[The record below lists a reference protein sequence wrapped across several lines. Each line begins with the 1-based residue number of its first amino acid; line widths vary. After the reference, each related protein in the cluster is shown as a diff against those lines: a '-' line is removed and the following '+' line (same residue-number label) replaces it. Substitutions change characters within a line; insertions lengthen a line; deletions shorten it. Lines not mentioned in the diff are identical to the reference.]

1 MVKTVQLTINT
12 GGEMSKSTKKPSS
25 RKDILP
31 LGKKSGKITLT
42 ASQRR
47 LLQLLITGTES
58 EEPNVLAAG
67 RL

>member
-1 MVKTVQLTINT
+1 MKTVQLSINT

-25 RKDILP
+25 RNEIPP
-31 LGKKSGKITLT
+31 LGKKSDEITLT

-47 LLQLLITGTES
+47 LLQLLIKGTES

>member
-1 MVKTVQLTINT
+1 
-12 GGEMSKSTKKPSS
+12 MSKSTKKPSS
-25 RKDILP
+25 TKQIPP
-31 LGKKSGKITLT
+31 LGKKSGEITLT

-47 LLQLLITGTES
+47 LLQLLIKGTES

>member
-1 MVKTVQLTINT
+1 VKTVQLTINT
-12 GGEMSKSTKKPSS
+12 GGKMSKSTKKPSA

-31 LGKKSGKITLT
+31 RGRKSGEVTLT
-42 ASQRR
+42 TSQRR